1 MKDDNRWKQPT
12 CSWSNFHGSS
22 INVVLWRS
30 LFHRQTHISQHLLE
44 VLQGA
49 PPKRLCVFKAWPVSK
64 VEISSKEK
72 EFCQTLS
79 SFSCQTTPFA
89 DIHPEN
95 ERLEPEKTPKRKRR
109 NIDTPQTSNFCWGV
123 WFYPFF
129 FKDVFW
135 VTTTW
140 LDVLLV
146 LGSRKLRDRCLHTCG
161 GTNRQGKIF
170 LGSTGGMKEDNIR
183 IIWRI
188 VRFHPKHKKNGCFGD
203 LLLSSKF
210 KLDKLIVHSMSQWKF
225 IHVDENVIKSSTSSV
240 RKAISHFWSSL
251 LVICGWS
258 WFAMICLYWICLQIQ
273 GTPPKKIIQ
282 TCLQTLRWLGR

>member
-1 MKDDNRWKQPT
+1 MKGDNRWKQPK
-12 CSWSNFHGSS
+12 CSWSNSHGSS
-22 INVVLWRS
+22 INVVSWRS
-30 LFHRQTHISQHLLE
+30 LFHRQTHICRHLLE

-49 PPKRLCVFKAWPVSK
+49 PPKRACVFKAWPVSK
-64 VEISSKEK
+64 VEMSSKNK
-72 EFCQTLS
+72 SNNTICWY
-79 SFSCQTTPFA
+79 TP
-89 DIHPEN
+89 PKN

-109 NIDTPQTSNFCWGV
+109 NIDIPQTSNFCWGV

-183 IIWRI
+183 IIRRI
-188 VRFHPKHKKNGCFGD
+188 EICRPKHQKKMVVLEICFFQVK
-203 LLLSSKF
+203 SK
-210 KLDKLIVHSMSQWKF
+210 
-225 IHVDENVIKSSTSSV
+225 
-240 RKAISHFWSSL
+240 
-251 LVICGWS
+251 
-258 WFAMICLYWICLQIQ
+258 
-273 GTPPKKIIQ
+273 
-282 TCLQTLRWLGR
+282 